1 MLIKNEMLQRF
12 LLRTSVLYNK
22 NTKITISFEV
32 DMNKEWLDNIICTKK
47 QKSEI
52 IEWCQYIGFER
63 YEKLY

>member
-1 MLIKNEMLQRF
+1 MLQRF

-52 IEWCQYIGFER
+52 ARLAYDFFEENVS
-63 YEKLY
+63 YE